1 MVSLIRIRFEV
12 WDSPI
17 GSLTD
22 YKADEFDEL
31 PELFTSVIDRR
42 VKHFEVSQSLIDHSE
57 PSLWLR
63 TSSLTISDRLGRS
76 E

>member
-31 PELFTSVIDRR
+31 PELFTSVIVHQAVVRLAPDVGKR
-42 VKHFEVSQSLIDHSE
+42 VGERGVFDLECS
-57 PSLWLR
+57 
-63 TSSLTISDRLGRS
+63 
-76 E
+76 